1 MTGFTV
7 LGAKMSSLKNKQM
20 KIIFGKNWQ
29 IKDYGTDNIYSTLKY
44 KNSCVCF

>member
-7 LGAKMSSLKNKQM
+7 LGAKMSSLKKEM

-29 IKDYGTDNIYSTLKY
+29 IKDYGTDNIYSTLQY
-44 KNSCVCF
+44 KNSCVHF